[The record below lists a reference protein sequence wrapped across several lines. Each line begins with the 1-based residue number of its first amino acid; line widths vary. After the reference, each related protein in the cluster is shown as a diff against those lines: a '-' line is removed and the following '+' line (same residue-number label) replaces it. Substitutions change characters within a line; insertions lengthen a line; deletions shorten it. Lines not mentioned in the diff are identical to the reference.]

1 MGRGSDTKP
10 VEAHNAG
17 VAEPTVPA
25 GRATGPEHAMWAR
38 DAASRGL
45 GMELLSSGDG
55 SARVRMKITG
65 AMVNGH
71 GVAHGG
77 FLFTLADTAFAV
89 ACNSRGPVTVG
100 AGADIDFVAPAF
112 EGDVLVA
119 EARERTRFGR
129 SGLYDVRIE
138 REDPQH
144 TVVVEFR
151 GRSRVIRG
159 VEERA

>member
-10 VEAHNAG
+10 VEAHHGKAG
-17 VAEPTVPA
+17 DPGAA
-25 GRATGPEHAMWAR
+25 AASGPSPERAMWAR
-38 DAASRGL
+38 DAASQGL

-55 SARVRMKITG
+55 AARVRMTVTA

-77 FLFTLADTAFAV
+77 FLFTLADTAFAL

-100 AGADIDFVAPAF
+100 AGADIDFLAPAF

-119 EARERTRFGR
+119 EAAERARFGR

-138 REDPQH
+138 RDDPQH
-144 TVVVEFR
+144 SIVVEFR

-159 VEERA
+159 VEETA

>member
-1 MGRGSDTKP
+1 MRRGSDTKP
-10 VEAHNAG
+10 VEAHNAKVG
-17 VAEPTVPA
+17 DYGSAAAPEPS
-25 GRATGPEHAMWAR
+25 PERAMWAR

-55 SARVRMKITG
+55 AARVRMTVTA

-100 AGADIDFVAPAF
+100 AGADIDYVAPAY

-129 SGLYDVRIE
+129 SGLYDVRVE

-144 TVVVEFR
+144 SIVVEFR

-159 VEERA
+159 VEETA

>member
-10 VEAHNAG
+10 VEAHNAK
-17 VAEPTVPA
+17 AESSGAAPA
-25 GRATGPEHAMWAR
+25 AELAPERAMWER
-38 DAASRGL
+38 DTASHGL

-55 SARVRMKITG
+55 AARVRMRVTG

-77 FLFTLADTAFAV
+77 FLFTLADTAFAL

-100 AGADIDFVAPAF
+100 AGADVDFLAPAH

-119 EARERTRFGR
+119 EAKERGRFGR

-144 TVVVEFR
+144 SIVVEFR

-159 VEERA
+159 VEESA